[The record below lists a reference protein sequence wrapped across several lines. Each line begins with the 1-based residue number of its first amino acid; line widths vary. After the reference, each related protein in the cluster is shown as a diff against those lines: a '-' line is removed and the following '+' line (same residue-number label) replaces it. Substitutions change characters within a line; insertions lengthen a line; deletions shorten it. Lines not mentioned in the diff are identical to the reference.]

1 MFTSVFDI
9 VVIDNIIRFVLLS
22 GTTPNQIFN
31 EIINSA
37 PEQMGADKAKL
48 TLSKIGQLTYKRPHK
63 GHITMQI
70 RLKNAYE
77 QFTRGELISV
87 QIQLFNNL

>member
-1 MFTSVFDI
+1 MKI
-9 VVIDNIIRFVLLS
+9 K
-22 GTTPNQIFN
+22 
-31 EIINSA
+31 
-37 PEQMGADKAKL
+37 MGADKAKL

-87 QIQLFNNL
+87 QVLLSNIGHNIRLKCDYIYDMYF